1 MTALVA
7 GVSLVAA
14 LVLWAVTAVIVVPWS
29 AKPAAPVSA
38 ALVLAPDVRER
49 ASALRRQL
57 RPWRRISLLGNV
69 IVPLLLGLTPLGAGL
84 VRAMPAPAPLR
95 LLLVVLVLVGL
106 PWLLL
111 LPVAWRVRAVLRAY
125 DLTRQG
131 AAGWWRDRLLAL
143 ALSVVMSCIALAVVL
158 PVMGLRWWWAVL
170 LGAAIVVTPILVIV
184 LSPLLQRLFLRTE
197 PITAGPVRDGALD
210 LARRAGVRVR
220 DVLVADASRR
230 TTAYNA
236 FVSGL
241 GPSRRV
247 VVYDTLLAGAPAAE
261 VLSVLAHELSHASH
275 RDVLRGMVL
284 DLAGLA
290 VGLCAAGLLLAHGP
304 LTALTGVPGLGR
316 PDSVPLLAAL
326 LVVFGAVAG
335 PWESFVSRRVETDAD
350 RAGLALTGDP
360 ETFVAVHRRLAATNL
375 EDPHPSTV
383 MRWWAGTHPTA
394 AQRLALAG
402 AQGAT
407 LDPVGGR

>member
-1 MTALVA
+1 MTVLVPA
-7 GVSLVAA
+7 VSLVAA
-14 LVLWAVTAVIVVPWS
+14 LAIWTVAASTLVPWS
-29 AKPAAPVSA
+29 AKPAAPVAA
-38 ALVLAPDVRER
+38 ALVLPPEVRER
-49 ASALRRQL
+49 ASALRARL

-69 IVPLLLGLTPLGAGL
+69 IVPLVLGLTPLGAGL
-84 VRAMPAPAPLR
+84 VHAMPASAPLR

-111 LPVAWRVRAVLRAY
+111 LPVGWRVRGVLRAY

-131 AAGWWRDRLLAL
+131 AASWWRDRLVSLALTVVMSALAL
-143 ALSVVMSCIALAVVL
+143 ALVL
-158 PVMGLRWWWAVL
+158 PVMGFRWWWAVL
-170 LGAAIVVTPILVIV
+170 LGAAIVVAPSLVVV

-197 PITAGPVRDGALD
+197 PVADGPVRDGALD

-247 VVYDTLLAGAPAAE
+247 VVYDTLLDGAPAAE
-261 VLSVLAHELSHASH
+261 VLSVLAHELSHARH
-275 RDVLRGMVL
+275 RDVLRGLVL

-290 VGLCAAGLLLAHGP
+290 VGLCAAGVLLAGGP
-304 LTALTGVPGLGR
+304 LTALTGVPSLGR

-326 LVVFGAVAG
+326 LILCGVVAG
-335 PWESFVSRRVETDAD
+335 PWESLVSRRVETDAD
-350 RAGLALTGDP
+350 RGGLALTGDP

-375 EDPHPSTV
+375 EDPHPSA
-383 MRWWAGTHPTA
+383 MLRWWAGTHPTA

-402 AQGAT
+402 AHGAT
-407 LDPVGGR
+407 LEPVGGQ